1 MQIIKWVR
9 SLEKCFGCKQ
19 KIFLKKFYVGLV
31 HWTMKFSDT
40 FLLAFRTVKGNALR
54 TALTVAIIA
63 FGIMALIG
71 IITAIKAMNQ
81 KFTESFSSMGAN
93 AFTIRYKESNIRFG
107 GDGGDLKVSKKGK
120 KQKKSNLDRLI
131 TKNEAEYFVS
141 NYNFP
146 GAETSVSVFGSQS
159 NIVSFSD
166 KKTSPN
172 VMMFGG
178 DENYLDLNGY
188 KLLNGRNMT
197 LQEVHNAQNVCII
210 GYDVAKKFFNEAVD
224 KAVGKTLRIN
234 SLPYQVIGV
243 LESKGSTFG
252 FSRDNMVIVGY
263 RNLAKNFSG
272 NNTSYVIAVK
282 VDDINKMNEAMGEAE
297 ALFRGVRKIGI
308 TEESN
313 FVMDK
318 SDSMVERAMNSLGFL
333 TISATVIG
341 LITLIGAA
349 IGLMN
354 IMLVSVAER
363 TKEVGLVKA
372 IGGKS
377 NVVKKQFLLEAVII
391 SVLGALFGII
401 LGILVGNSFAIILG
415 TGFVVP
421 WNWVLYGIIICSAV
435 GLLAGLY
442 PAIKAG
448 KLNPIEALRY
458 E

>member
-1 MQIIKWVR
+1 
-9 SLEKCFGCKQ
+9 
-19 KIFLKKFYVGLV
+19 
-31 HWTMKFSDT
+31 MKFSDT
-40 FLLAFRTVKGNALR
+40 FLLAFRTVKGNTLR
-54 TALTVAIIA
+54 TALTVAIIS

-93 AFTIRYKESNIRFG
+93 AFTIRFKERNIRIG
-107 GDGGDLKVSKKGK
+107 GGGNRDLTVTQKGK
-120 KQKKSNLDRLI
+120 KEKKSNLGKLI
-131 TKNEAEYFVS
+131 TKNEAEYFAS
-141 NYNFP
+141 HYFFP
-146 GAETSVSVFGSQS
+146 GAISSISVYGSS
-159 NIVSFSD
+159 SAVVSFSD

-172 VMMFGG
+172 VTLFGG
-178 DENYLDLNGY
+178 DEKYLDLNGY
-188 KLLNGRNMT
+188 TLSEGRNLT
-197 LQEVHNAQNVCII
+197 LQEVRNGQNVCIL
-210 GYDVAKKFFNEAVD
+210 GYDVAKKFFNESVG
-224 KAVGKTLRIN
+224 KAVGKTIRIN
-234 SLPYQVIGV
+234 NLPYLVLGV
-243 LESKGSTFG
+243 LESRGSTFG
-252 FSRDNMVIVGY
+252 FSRDNMAIISY

-272 NNTSYVIAVK
+272 DNSSYVLAVK
-282 VDDINKMNEAMGEAE
+282 VNDISNMNEAMGEAE
-297 ALFRGVRKIGI
+297 ALFRGIRKNSI

-313 FVMDK
+313 FVLDK
-318 SDSMVERAMNSLGFL
+318 SDSIVERAMNSLGFL

-363 TKEVGLVKA
+363 TKEVGLIKA

-377 NVVKKQFLLEAVII
+377 AVVKRQFLLEAVII

-401 LGILVGNSFAIILG
+401 LGILVGNSFAIVLG

-421 WNWVLYGIIICSAV
+421 WGWVIYGILICSGV